1 MEASLL
7 LAMLVTLACCT
18 PEANGAQDVRIA
30 FEGQGTAGSTK
41 RGLTRSEM
49 RIGLKRTAYDA
60 FRGDVKEYWM
70 NHKGQF
76 PAKIWFHWKVAHK
89 VTKIGFTGVSD
100 HKGFARPPKEF
111 SVIGSMDCETWTILL
126 NVRNADFKTS
136 RSEQTREF
144 KTWNIPSDKQ
154 GHYSCVGLSIA
165 STMGRRDR
173 VVALTN
179 IVMWEQLDLD
189 TSPSAGCDKLIA
201 KNFFKPCS
209 KEEEPVCATD
219 KKIYQN
225 TCPFFIAK
233 CKAKDRGEEVEQ
245 EKCANHLT
253 EAQRKQLETAFKK
266 FPKNENKGITT
277 AGLQNGLRRH
287 FKKRMPFH
295 VLMGLFRSG
304 DVDQSGEIVF
314 SEFLEAVAKMLLRQ
328 TEKNAKFWFRLLNQ
342 NRDKVIDANE
352 ARSLLTFLG
361 MEIPNNMY
369 DDHDIT
375 YAEFVKRLGGKSQRS
390 NCRQAQVESDNPT
403 QREMQV
409 L

>member
-30 FEGQGTAGSTK
+30 FEGSAGSTK

-89 VTKIGFTGVSD
+89 VTKIGFTGISD

-111 SVIGSMDCETWTILL
+111 SVIGSMDCESWTILL

-154 GHYSCVGLSIA
+154 GYYSCVGLSIA

-189 TSPSAGCDKLIA
+189 TSPSENARTK
-201 KNFFKPCS
+201 KS
-209 KEEEPVCATD
+209 KESGKE
-219 KKIYQN
+219 
-225 TCPFFIAK
+225 AK
-233 CKAKDRGEEVEQ
+233 
-245 EKCANHLT
+245 
-253 EAQRKQLETAFKK
+253 
-266 FPKNENKGITT
+266 PI
-277 AGLQNGLRRH
+277 
-287 FKKRMPFH
+287 
-295 VLMGLFRSG
+295 
-304 DVDQSGEIVF
+304 
-314 SEFLEAVAKMLLRQ
+314 
-328 TEKNAKFWFRLLNQ
+328 
-342 NRDKVIDANE
+342 
-352 ARSLLTFLG
+352 
-361 MEIPNNMY
+361 
-369 DDHDIT
+369 
-375 YAEFVKRLGGKSQRS
+375 
-390 NCRQAQVESDNPT
+390 
-403 QREMQV
+403 
-409 L
+409 